1 MTGQELYL
9 YILNSN
15 IINFIIMISIL
26 VVIFKKANLGKM
38 IDSIEN
44 DIKKNV
50 ATSTEAVQNAL
61 DEYEKAKKEAG
72 SLKDKKE
79 EIIKSA
85 NETAEELNRLNK
97 EYIEEKQKELEN
109 NLQKAKENNYER
121 KMQKTTLEVQEMIY
135 NLSLVALKETNNDEL
150 QKKLVLN
157 SLDEF
162 DRIDEGQQI

>member
-162 DRIDEGQQI
+162 DSTDEGQQI